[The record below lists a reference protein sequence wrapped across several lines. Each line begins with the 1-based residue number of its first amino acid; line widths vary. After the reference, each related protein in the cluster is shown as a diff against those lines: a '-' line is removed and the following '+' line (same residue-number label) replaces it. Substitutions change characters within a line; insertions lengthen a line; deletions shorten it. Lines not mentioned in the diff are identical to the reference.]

1 MTNEHTASSSRLE
14 TPGRVVVR
22 TPGAPTEYAVEIGA
36 GALTRTGEMLRASL
50 ARDGEHGN
58 RLRVAIVSNKRV
70 FKLYGDTLAASLRE
84 SGFESHEIFIGDGER
99 FKTLGVAARVLDRLA
114 ELKFDRSDIV
124 LALGGGVTGD
134 LAGFA
139 AATHLRGVRFVNVP
153 TTLLAQI
160 DASIGGKTGVNSSA
174 GKNLIGVF
182 HHPRLV
188 IVDVKTIRTLD
199 ARDLTAGW
207 CEAVKHGAA
216 GDAALFRDTTE
227 HLALR
232 RSRSNS
238 DAATT
243 GDDDAALAELIRRHI
258 AFKAAIVAGDERESV
273 DRVDAHSRRIL
284 NFGHTIAHA
293 LESATDYR
301 RFRHGEAVGRGMIAA
316 AAISRELGL
325 LDEDSFKTLCDAV
338 RLTGRIPT
346 AADLDVEDIFS
357 RHTSDKKSVSGS
369 IKWVL
374 IDRIGHARITDS
386 RSIPPAVIR
395 RAIRLASDLHL

>member
-1 MTNEHTASSSRLE
+1 MTNEHTALSSDPE
-14 TPGRVVVR
+14 TPGRVAVR
-22 TPGAPTEYAVEIGA
+22 TPGAPAEYAVEIGA
-36 GALTRTGEMLRASL
+36 GSLARAGEMLRASL
-50 ARDGEHGN
+50 AANGEN
-58 RLRVAIVSNKRV
+58 ADRLRVAIVTNKRV
-70 FKLYGDTLAASLRE
+70 CRLYGDTLAASLGE
-84 SGFESHEIFIGDGER
+84 SSFEPHEIFIGDGER
-99 FKTLGVAARVLDRLA
+99 FKTLATAARVLDRLA

-160 DASIGGKTGVNSSA
+160 DASVGGKTGVNSAA

-188 IVDVKTIRTLD
+188 IVDVATIRTLD
-199 ARDLTAGW
+199 DRDMTAGW

-216 GDAALFRDTTE
+216 GDETLFRDTVE
-227 HLALR
+227 HLAR
-232 RSRSNS
+232 RDSRTTSG
-238 DAATT
+238 AAAN
-243 GDDDAALAELIRRHI
+243 GEDDAALADLIRRHI

-273 DRVDAHSRRIL
+273 DRVDARSRRIL

-293 LESATDYR
+293 LEAATGYR

-316 AAISRELGL
+316 GAISRELGL
-325 LDEDSFKTLCDAV
+325 LDEDSFNTLCDAV
-338 RLTGRIPT
+338 RQTGRIPS

-357 RHTSDKKSVSGS
+357 RHTSDKKSVNGS

-374 IDRIGHARITDS
+374 IDCIGHARITDS